1 MSDPEVFVTGGG
13 LAVPPMSRRC
23 DVLSDGSTNLDK
35 AGVGYL
41 AERLAPTGKQ
51 TLLVIHRDE
60 LVAAM
65 PQPIVVERA
74 SVPGY
79 WSCFGACS
87 SAWSGRSCV
96 DSLTATSSGCGHRT
110 YYGAG
115 AGGARLPGATGTA
128 RRVEAPEWAAHPP
141 HSPPAQPAAARDDT
155 AAGVEPGC
163 AVAVASRQEQ
173 QRCQVHAPPSQWTK
187 SGRLVSSVQIV
198 VCRVAA
204 PGRRSSRRRRPR

>member
-1 MSDPEVFVTGGG
+1 
-13 LAVPPMSRRC
+13 MSRRC
-23 DVLSDGSTNLDK
+23 DVLLIDESTNLDK

-79 WSCFGACS
+79 WSCFDCCSPSPDSGAYFGWPATVSVSCSPGFGACS
-87 SAWSGRSCV
+87 SAWPGRSCV
-96 DSLTATSSGCGHRT
+96 DSLTATSSGCGHRR

-115 AGGARLPGATGTA
+115 AGGASCPA
-128 RRVEAPEWAAHPP
+128 RPTR
-141 HSPPAQPAAARDDT
+141 PAALNA
-155 AAGVEPGC
+155 
-163 AVAVASRQEQ
+163 
-173 QRCQVHAPPSQWTK
+173 
-187 SGRLVSSVQIV
+187 
-198 VCRVAA
+198 
-204 PGRRSSRRRRPR
+204 

>member
-1 MSDPEVFVTGGG
+1 
-13 LAVPPMSRRC
+13 MSRRC
-23 DVLSDGSTNLDK
+23 DVLLVDESTNLDR

-79 WSCFGACS
+79 WSCFDCCSPSPDSGAYFGWPATVSVSCSPGFGACS

-110 YYGAG
+110 LLRRRRGRG
-115 AGGARLPGATGTA
+115 QVA
-128 RRVEAPEWAAHPP
+128 RRDR
-141 HSPPAQPAAARDDT
+141 HSPPR
-155 AAGVEPGC
+155 
-163 AVAVASRQEQ
+163 
-173 QRCQVHAPPSQWTK
+173 
-187 SGRLVSSVQIV
+187 
-198 VCRVAA
+198 
-204 PGRRSSRRRRPR
+204 

>member
-1 MSDPEVFVTGGG
+1 
-13 LAVPPMSRRC
+13 MSRRC
-23 DVLSDGSTNLDK
+23 DVLLIDESTNLDK

-79 WSCFGACS
+79 WSCFDCSSPSPDSGAYFGWPATVSVSCSPGFGACS

-110 YYGAG
+110 ATTAPARARPLGELRRAPQRLALRRASRPAAG
-115 AGGARLPGATGTA
+115 R
-128 RRVEAPEWAAHPP
+128 
-141 HSPPAQPAAARDDT
+141 SPP
-155 AAGVEPGC
+155 
-163 AVAVASRQEQ
+163 
-173 QRCQVHAPPSQWTK
+173 
-187 SGRLVSSVQIV
+187 VSS
-198 VCRVAA
+198 RA
-204 PGRRSSRRRRPR
+204 SSAHL